1 MTGDKMTC
9 TVLYQ
14 DRDLLV
20 CIKPRG
26 VGSEEELP
34 RLLAGQLVVERVW
47 CVHRLDRA
55 VGGVMVFALSQK
67 AAAQLSALIAGQKL
81 QKEYWAVVAGKP
93 AEDTGT
99 LRDLLYHDRAKNK
112 SYPVKRM
119 RAGVKEAEL
128 DYALMESR
136 DGLSLVRVRL
146 HTGRSHQIR
155 VQFASR
161 GMPLAGDVKYG
172 SAVRDCPIALW
183 SRALSLP
190 HPRTGEA
197 LTFSAAPEAVYPWQL
212 FSTIQT
218 EVHHEI
224 S

>member
-1 MTGDKMTC
+1 MTC
-9 TVLYQ
+9 TILYR
-14 DRDLLV
+14 DKDLLV

-26 VGSEEELP
+26 VSSEDEMP
-34 RLLAGQLVVERVW
+34 RLLAQQLGVERVW

-55 VGGVMVFALSQK
+55 VGGVMVFALSPK
-67 AAAQLSALIAGQKL
+67 SAAQLSALIAGQKL
-81 QKEYWAVVAGKP
+81 QKEYLAVIAGRP

-119 RAGVKEAEL
+119 RAGVKEARLSYTVLETQ
-128 DYALMESR
+128 DAC
-136 DGLSLVRVRL
+136 SLVRVRL

-161 GMPLAGDVKYG
+161 GMPLIGDVKYG
-172 SAVRDCPIALW
+172 SAVRDCPIALF
-183 SRALSLP
+183 SCALTLP
-190 HPRTGEA
+190 HPRNGEA
-197 LTFSAAPEAVYPWQL
+197 LCFAATPEDVYPWQL

-218 EVHHEI
+218 EVNHEI

>member
-1 MTGDKMTC
+1 MTC
-9 TVLYQ
+9 TILYC
-14 DRDLLV
+14 DKDLLV

-26 VGSEEELP
+26 VSSEDEMP
-34 RLLAGQLVVERVW
+34 RLLAQQLGVERVW

-55 VGGVMVFALSQK
+55 VGGVMVFALSPK
-67 AAAQLSALIAGQKL
+67 SAAQLSALIAGQKL
-81 QKEYWAVVAGKP
+81 QKEYLAVVAGRP
-93 AEDTGT
+93 VEDTGT

-119 RAGVKEAEL
+119 RAGVKEAQLSYTVLETQ
-128 DYALMESR
+128 DAC
-136 DGLSLVRVRL
+136 SLVRVRL

-161 GMPLAGDVKYG
+161 GMPLIGDVKYG
-172 SAVRDCPIALW
+172 SAVRDCPIALF
-183 SRALSLP
+183 SCALTLP

-197 LTFSAAPEAVYPWQL
+197 LCFAATPEDVYPWQF

-218 EVHHEI
+218 EVNHEI

>member
-1 MTGDKMTC
+1 MTC
-9 TVLYQ
+9 TILYR
-14 DRDLLV
+14 DKDLLV

-26 VGSEEELP
+26 VSSEDEMP
-34 RLLAGQLVVERVW
+34 RLLAQQLGVERVW

-55 VGGVMVFALSQK
+55 VGGVMVFALSPK
-67 AAAQLSALIAGQKL
+67 SAAQLSALIAGQKL
-81 QKEYWAVVAGKP
+81 QKEYLAVIAGRP

-99 LRDLLYHDRAKNK
+99 LWDLLYHDRAKNK

-119 RAGVKEAEL
+119 RAGVKEARLSYTVLETQ
-128 DYALMESR
+128 DAC
-136 DGLSLVRVRL
+136 SLVRVRL

-161 GMPLAGDVKYG
+161 GMPLIGDVKYG
-172 SAVRDCPIALW
+172 SAVRDCPIALF
-183 SRALSLP
+183 SCALTLP

-197 LTFSAAPEAVYPWQL
+197 LCFAATPEDVYPWQL

-218 EVHHEI
+218 EVNHEI

>member
-1 MTGDKMTC
+1 MDIPLLFHDKCIAVCRKPPGLDSEADMPA
-9 TVLYQ
+9 
-14 DRDLLV
+14 LL
-20 CIKPRG
+20 
-26 VGSEEELP
+26 SEC
-34 RLLAGQLVVERVW
+34 LAVPSVF

-55 VGGVMVFALSQK
+55 VGGVMVYALRRES
-67 AAAQLSALIAGQKL
+67 AAGLSRQMADGRF
-81 QKEYWAVVAGKP
+81 QKEYLAVVHGRPEPDA
-93 AEDTGT
+93 DT

-136 DGLSLVRVRL
+136 DGLSLVRVCL

>member
-1 MTGDKMTC
+1 MTFFRLILHTAKNDMIFVMT
-9 TVLYQ
+9 
-14 DRDLLV
+14 DLGILKLSAV
-20 CIKPRG
+20 APYRFT
-26 VGSEEELP
+26 EELCS
-34 RLLAGQLVVERVW
+34 RMRGSREA
-47 CVHRLDRA
+47 
-55 VGGVMVFALSQK
+55 FALHF
-67 AAAQLSALIAGQKL
+67 LRRKL
-81 QKEYWAVVAGKP
+81 QKEYLAVIAGKP
-93 AEDTGT
+93 AEDAGT

-128 DYALMESR
+128 DYALLESR

-172 SAVRDCPIALW
+172 SAVRDCPIALF
-183 SRALSLP
+183 SCALSLP

-197 LTFSAAPEAVYPWQL
+197 LSFSAAPEAIYPWQL

-218 EVHHEI
+218 EVQHEI

>member
-1 MTGDKMTC
+1 MTC
-9 TVLYQ
+9 DILYC

-26 VGSEEELP
+26 VSSEDELP
-34 RLLAGQLVVERVW
+34 RLLAQQLGVERVW

-55 VGGVMVFALSQK
+55 VGGAMVFALSQK

-81 QKEYWAVVAGKP
+81 QKEYLAVVAGKP
-93 AEDTGT
+93 AEDAGT

-112 SYPVKRM
+112 SYPVKRL

-128 DYALMESR
+128 DYEVLETKDA
-136 DGLSLVRVRL
+136 LSLIRVHL

-161 GMPLAGDVKYG
+161 GMPLIGDVKYG
-172 SAVRDCPIALW
+172 SVVWDCPIALF
-183 SRALSLP
+183 SCGLSLP
-190 HPRTGEA
+190 HPRTGER
-197 LTFSAAPEAVYPWQL
+197 LCFTAAPEGGYPWQL

-218 EVHHEI
+218 EVNHEV

>member
-1 MTGDKMTC
+1 MTC
-9 TVLYQ
+9 TILYR
-14 DRDLLV
+14 DKDLLV

-26 VGSEEELP
+26 VSSADEMP
-34 RLLAGQLVVERVW
+34 RLLAQQLGVERVW

-55 VGGVMVFALSQK
+55 VGGVMVFALSPK
-67 AAAQLSALIAGQKL
+67 SAAQLSALIAGQKL
-81 QKEYWAVVAGKP
+81 QKEYLAVVAGRP

-99 LRDLLYHDRAKNK
+99 LWDLLYHDRAKNK

-119 RAGVKEAEL
+119 RAGVKEARLSYTVLETQ
-128 DYALMESR
+128 DAC
-136 DGLSLVRVRL
+136 SLVRVRL

-161 GMPLAGDVKYG
+161 GMPLIGDVKYG
-172 SAVRDCPIALW
+172 SAVRDCPIALF
-183 SRALSLP
+183 SCALTLP

-197 LTFSAAPEAVYPWQL
+197 LCFAATPEDVYPWQL

-218 EVHHEI
+218 EVNHEI

>member
-1 MTGDKMTC
+1 MLGLRNTFKRIVAALCFFT
-9 TVLYQ
+9 
-14 DRDLLV
+14 R
-20 CIKPRG
+20 
-26 VGSEEELP
+26 LP
-34 RLLAGQLVVERVW
+34 LWRLAEVEPEHYRHVVPLWPLAGGLT
-47 CVHRLDRA
+47 
-55 VGGVMVFALSQK
+55 GGVMVLALSQR

-81 QKEYWAVVAGKP
+81 QKKYLAVVAGRP
-93 AEDTGT
+93 AEEAGI

-136 DGLSLVRVRL
+136 DGLSLVRVCL

>member
-1 MTGDKMTC
+1 MDIPLLFHDKC
-9 TVLYQ
+9 IAVCRKPPGL
-14 DRDLLV
+14 DSEADIPALL
-20 CIKPRG
+20 
-26 VGSEEELP
+26 SEQ
-34 RLLAGQLVVERVW
+34 LASPAVF

-136 DGLSLVRVRL
+136 DGLSLVRVCL

>member
-1 MTGDKMTC
+1 MSISI
-9 TVLYQ
+9 LYL
-14 DRDLLV
+14 DPAILV
-20 CIKPRG
+20 CVKPRG
-26 VGSEEELP
+26 ISSEAGGLPERLDAEAGVGKL
-34 RLLAGQLVVERVW
+34 R
-47 CVHRLDRA
+47 CVHRLDTA
-55 VGGVMVFALSQK
+55 VGGVMVYARSAP
-67 AAAQLSALIAGQKL
+67 AAADLSRQIAERRAQKDYL
-81 QKEYWAVVAGKP
+81 AILP
-93 AEDTGT
+93 GT
-99 LRDLLYHDRAKNK
+99 PPETEGVLKDLLFHDRSRNK
-112 SYPVKRM
+112 SYVVRRP
-119 RAGVKEAEL
+119 RAGVREAEL
-128 DYALMESR
+128 DYRVLETAAGRAL
-136 DGLSLVRVRL
+136 VAVRL

-172 SAVRDCPIALW
+172 SAVRNCPIALW

>member
-1 MTGDKMTC
+1 MTC
-9 TVLYQ
+9 AILYQ

-34 RLLAGQLVVERVW
+34 RLLAGQLGVERVW

-136 DGLSLVRVRL
+136 DGLSLVRVCL

-161 GMPLAGDVKYG
+161 GLPLLGDVKYG
-172 SAVRDCPIALW
+172 STERGCPIALW
-183 SRALSLP
+183 SHTLAFSHPMDGRALC
-190 HPRTGEA
+190 
-197 LTFSAAPEAVYPWQL
+197 FSALPERAFPWDSFHFMNQE
-212 FSTIQT
+212 STACDT
-218 EVHHEI
+218 
-224 S
+224 SK

>member
-9 TVLYQ
+9 TILYR

-20 CIKPRG
+20 CIKPRS
-26 VGSEEELP
+26 VSSEDELP
-34 RLLAGQLVVERVW
+34 RLLAQQHGVERVW

-55 VGGVMVFALSQK
+55 VGGVMVLALSQR

-81 QKEYWAVVAGKP
+81 QKEYLAVVAGRP
-93 AEDTGT
+93 AEEAGI
-99 LRDLLYHDRAKNK
+99 LRDLLYHDRARNK

-119 RAGVKEAEL
+119 RAGVKQAEL
-128 DYALMESR
+128 DYEILETQDAI
-136 DGLSLVRVRL
+136 SLVRVLL

-161 GMPLAGDVKYG
+161 GMPLIGDVKYG
-172 SAVRDCPIALW
+172 SAVRDCPIALF
-183 SRALSLP
+183 SCALTLP

-197 LTFSAAPEAVYPWQL
+197 LSFSAVPEGGYPWRL

-218 EVHHEI
+218 EVNHEI